1 MEGTK
6 NIFRKCPKILIQ
18 VLQTQM
24 PEGASQVIKMSEKHR
39 YKGIVTGGDCDLLK
53 RVCFV

>member
-1 MEGTK
+1 M
-6 NIFRKCPKILIQ
+6 
-18 VLQTQM
+18 LQTQM